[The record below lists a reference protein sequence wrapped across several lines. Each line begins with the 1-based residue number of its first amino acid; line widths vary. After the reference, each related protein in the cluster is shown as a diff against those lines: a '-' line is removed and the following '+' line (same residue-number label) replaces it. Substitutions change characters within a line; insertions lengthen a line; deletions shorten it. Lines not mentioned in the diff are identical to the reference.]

1 MSSFLS
7 KVKAGIIAALAVLI
21 PIVYVVAR
29 ALGKKQGRTEEQLDR
44 AAAASENNKQVADFY
59 REMSNETPKDTSL
72 HRPDRLVERLRDNG
86 L

>member
-1 MSSFLS
+1 MTSFLS
-7 KVKAGIIAALAVLI
+7 KVKAWIIAALAVLL

-44 AAAASENNKQVADFY
+44 AASAAETNKQVADFY
-59 REMSNETPKDTSL
+59 REMSNETPKDPSL